1 MDRGKRI
8 IGVVV
13 VIVSVF
19 TLIAWEKWG
28 KDRFLYDEILV
39 LNKNVE
45 KGTVITEEMLSEK
58 RIGGTEKDCLSAD
71 DREYVIGR
79 EAAFFVH
86 KGVPLFREYFQQSSL
101 SADEERGQYL
111 LSVPAD
117 WLTCMPASLG
127 RGDKIFFFRG
137 GDFVTSA
144 MVASVDEE
152 KTFIEIVVS
161 DEQASALSKI
171 GGSGEIMTVI
181 YN

>member
-101 SADEERGQYL
+101 SADE
-111 LSVPAD
+111 D

-152 KTFIEIVVS
+152 KTFMEIVVS

>member
-71 DREYVIGR
+71 DREYVIGQ

-117 WLTCMPASLG
+117 WLTCMPGRWEEETRSSFFAAAILSRRLWSLLWMRKRPLWKSSYRTNRRLRFQKLAEAG
-127 RGDKIFFFRG
+127 K
-137 GDFVTSA
+137 S
-144 MVASVDEE
+144 
-152 KTFIEIVVS
+152 
-161 DEQASALSKI
+161 
-171 GGSGEIMTVI
+171 
-181 YN
+181 

>member
-58 RIGGTEKDCLSAD
+58 RIGGTEKD
-71 DREYVIGR
+71 
-79 EAAFFVH
+79 
-86 KGVPLFREYFQQSSL
+86 
-101 SADEERGQYL
+101 
-111 LSVPAD
+111 
-117 WLTCMPASLG
+117 
-127 RGDKIFFFRG
+127 
-137 GDFVTSA
+137 
-144 MVASVDEE
+144 
-152 KTFIEIVVS
+152 
-161 DEQASALSKI
+161 
-171 GGSGEIMTVI
+171 
-181 YN
+181 